1 MSPLRMAQ
9 GRLRVALLLVGI
21 LFMAFFVRLIDVQA
35 VNAKSYAERATRELT
50 RTAHL
55 PAPRGEITDRNGN
68 VLARSVES
76 LDLVVDQTL
85 VNRPKRAAEII
96 APIIGKS
103 PSYLQSRLTG
113 TRKFVY
119 VARDITPAQWAQLKA
134 AIAEE
139 NQGGKLSERI
149 GGFFSERGF
158 RRDYPEKFLAA
169 SLLGFVNSAGIG
181 GGGMEASLNH
191 ILAGKDGIFTY
202 ENGGGPSI
210 PSSRQTLVPP
220 KAGKSVR
227 LTIDRDLQWAAEEAI
242 NELAKQTQAS
252 SVSAVII
259 DPRTGEILALATAP
273 GFDPNNFSRT
283 KASLLQVP
291 SVQEVYEPG
300 STGKVMTMAAAL
312 EEKVVTPTSIFKT
325 PDKLKRAGKAFKD
338 HDKHPVWNLT
348 ATGIIAKSSNVGT
361 IKIAER
367 MSEQTLYS
375 YLKKF
380 GIGEGIDLN
389 LPAETA
395 GILHPVEK
403 WSRTTFPTVAFGQG
417 YSVNTIQ
424 ATNVFATIA
433 NSGVRIAPTLV
444 AGTSD
449 SAGHYTASPRP
460 ESRRVISQD
469 VAAQLSAMLESVT
482 QEGGTATKA
491 AIPGYRVAGKTGTA
505 QRYDSKCGC
514 YRGYTSSFIGYAPA
528 DNPRFVMSVT
538 VQNPVG
544 IHWGGYLGGPVF
556 KSVVS
561 YALKNYRV
569 PPTGDELVPF
579 PLDKAMLKKQ
589 IKEEKQR
596 KEREDKIS
604 AALEKR

>member
-9 GRLRVALLLVGI
+9 GRLRVALLLVGV
-21 LFMAFFVRLIDVQA
+21 LFLAFFVRLIDVQA
-35 VNAKSYAERATRELT
+35 VNAKAYAERATRELT
-50 RTAHL
+50 QTAHL

-68 VLARSVES
+68 VLARSVEAI
-76 LDLVVDQTL
+76 DLVVDQTL
-85 VNRPKRAAEII
+85 VNRPERAAEIV

-103 PSYLQSRLTG
+103 ISFVESRLTG
-113 TRKFVY
+113 KRKFAY
-119 VARDITPAQWAQLKA
+119 VARDITPAQWSKIKA

-139 NQGGKLSERI
+139 NKAGKLSERI

-158 RRDYPEKFLAA
+158 RRDYPEKYLAA

-191 ILAGKDGIFTY
+191 VLAGKDGIFTY
-202 ENGGGPSI
+202 ESSGGPSI
-210 PSSRQTLVPP
+210 PSARQTLIPP
-220 KAGKSVR
+220 QPGKSVR
-227 LTIDRDLQWAAEEAI
+227 LTIDRDLQWAAEDAI
-242 NELAKQTQAS
+242 NALAKQTKAT
-252 SVSAVII
+252 SVSAVIM
-259 DPRTGEILALATAP
+259 DPQTGEILALATAP
-273 GFDPNNFSRT
+273 SFDPNNFSRT

-291 SVQEVYEPG
+291 SVQEIYEPG

-312 EEKVVTPTSIFKT
+312 EEKVVTPTTVFKT
-325 PDKLKRAGKAFKD
+325 PDRLNRAGKAFKD
-338 HDKHPVWNLT
+338 HEKHAVWKLT

-367 MSEQTLYS
+367 MSENTLYS
-375 YLKKF
+375 YLRKF
-380 GIGEGIDLN
+380 GIGEGIDLG

-403 WSRTTFPTVAFGQG
+403 WSRTTFPTVSFGQG

-424 ATNVFATIA
+424 ATSVFATIA
-433 NSGVRIAPTLV
+433 NSGVRVTPRLV

-449 SAGHYTASPRP
+449 ASGHYTASARP
-460 ESRRVISQD
+460 ESRRVVSTD
-469 VAAQLSAMLESVT
+469 VAKDLSTMLESVT

-514 YRGYTSSFIGYAPA
+514 YRGYTASFIGFAPA
-528 DNPRFVMSVT
+528 DKPRFVMSVT

-556 KSVVS
+556 KSVIS

-569 PPTGDELVPF
+569 PPTGDELVAY
-579 PLDKAMLKKQ
+579 PLDKAGLIKQ
-589 IKEEKQR
+589 EKLRKEQEEK
-596 KEREDKIS
+596 S
-604 AALEKR
+604 AASSEKS

>member
-1 MSPLRMAQ
+1 MSPLRLAQ
-9 GRLRVALLLVGI
+9 GRLRVALLLVGV
-21 LFMAFFVRLIDVQA
+21 LFLAFFVRLIDVQA
-35 VNAKSYAERATRELT
+35 VNAKAYAERATRELT

-85 VNRPKRAAEII
+85 VNRPERAAEII

-103 PSYLQSRLTG
+103 ASFIESRLTG
-113 TRKFVY
+113 KRKFVY
-119 VARDITPAQWAQLKA
+119 VARDITPAQWSKLKS

-139 NQGGKLSERI
+139 NKAGKLSERI

-158 RRDYPEKFLAA
+158 RRDYPEKYLAA
-169 SLLGFVNSAGIG
+169 SLLGFVNSAGVG

-210 PSSRQTLVPP
+210 PSSRQTLIPP
-220 KAGKSVR
+220 QPGKSVR
-227 LTIDRDLQWAAEEAI
+227 LTIDRDLQWAAEDAI
-242 NELAKQTQAS
+242 NALAKQTKAT
-252 SVSAVII
+252 SVSAVIM
-259 DPRTGEILALATAP
+259 DPQTGEILALATAP
-273 GFDPNNFSRT
+273 SFDPNNFSQT

-312 EEKVVTPTSIFKT
+312 EEKVVTPTTVFKT

-338 HDKHPVWNLT
+338 HEKHPVWKLT

-367 MSEQTLYS
+367 MSENTIYS
-375 YLKKF
+375 YLRKF
-380 GIGEGIDLN
+380 GIGEGIDLG

-403 WSRTTFPTVAFGQG
+403 WSRTTFPTVSFGQG

-424 ATNVFATIA
+424 ATSVFATIA
-433 NSGVRIAPTLV
+433 NSGVRVTPKLV

-449 SAGHYTASPRP
+449 ASGHYTASTRS
-460 ESRRVISQD
+460 EARRVISSP
-469 VAAQLSAMLESVT
+469 VAKDLSTMLERD
-482 QEGGTATKA
+482 A
-491 AIPGYRVAGKTGTA
+491 
-505 QRYDSKCGC
+505 
-514 YRGYTSSFIGYAPA
+514 RGWNSYESCNTWL
-528 DNPRFVMSVT
+528 PRCWKDRNCS
-538 VQNPVG
+538 
-544 IHWGGYLGGPVF
+544 
-556 KSVVS
+556 
-561 YALKNYRV
+561 AL
-569 PPTGDELVPF
+569 
-579 PLDKAMLKKQ
+579 
-589 IKEEKQR
+589 
-596 KEREDKIS
+596 
-604 AALEKR
+604 

>member
-21 LFMAFFVRLIDVQA
+21 LFVAFFVRLIDVQA
-35 VNAKSYAERATRELT
+35 VNAKAYAERATRELT

-55 PAPRGEITDRNGN
+55 PAPRGDITDRNGN

-103 PSYLQSRLTG
+103 SSYVESRLTG
-113 TRKFVY
+113 ERKFVY
-119 VARDITPAQWAQLKA
+119 VARDITPAQWGKLKA

-139 NQGGKLSERI
+139 NKAGKLSERI

-158 RRDYPEKFLAA
+158 RRDYPEKYLAA
-169 SLLGFVNSAGIG
+169 SLLGFVNSAGVG

-191 ILAGKDGIFTY
+191 ILAGRDGVFTY

-210 PSSRQTLVPP
+210 PSSRQTLIPP
-220 KAGKSVR
+220 QPGKSVR
-227 LTIDRDLQWAAEEAI
+227 LTIDRDLQWAAEDAI
-242 NELAKQTQAS
+242 NELAKQTKAKT
-252 SVSAVII
+252 VSAVIM
-259 DPRTGEILALATAP
+259 DPQTGEILALATAP
-273 GFDPNNFSRT
+273 GFDPNNFSQT

-312 EEKVVTPTSIFKT
+312 EEKVVTPTTVFKT

-338 HDKHPVWNLT
+338 HDKHPVWKLT

-375 YLKKF
+375 YLRKF
-380 GIGEGIDLN
+380 GIGEGIDLK

-403 WSRTTFPTVAFGQG
+403 WSRTTFPTVSFGQG

-424 ATNVFATIA
+424 ATSVFATVA
-433 NSGVRIAPTLV
+433 NSGVRVTPKLV

-449 SAGHYTASPRP
+449 ASGHYTAEPSP
-460 ESRRVISQD
+460 EARRVISTD
-469 VAAQLSAMLESVT
+469 VAKSLSTMLESVT

-514 YRGYTSSFIGYAPA
+514 YRGYTASFIGFAPA
-528 DNPRFVMSVT
+528 DKPRFVMSVT

-556 KSVVS
+556 KSVIS

-569 PPTGDELVPF
+569 PPTGNELEAF
-579 PLDKAMLKKQ
+579 PLDQAGLVKQ
-589 IKEEKQR
+589 AKLRKQEE
-596 KEREDKIS
+596 EKIS
-604 AALEKR
+604 AASESR